1 MPPLINMTTDTIT
14 KSKTRLDIKKPSL
27 YRVIYV
33 NDDFTSMEFVIE
45 SLVTVFRLTTETA
58 HELTQKIHSEGSAVV
73 AVLPYELAEQ
83 KGVEVTVMAK
93 NNGYPLVVKLESDD

>member
-1 MPPLINMTTDTIT
+1 MTTDTIVKT
-14 KSKTRLDIKKPSL
+14 KTRLDLKVPSL

-33 NDDFTSMEFVIE
+33 NDEVTTMEFVIE
-45 SLVTVFRLTTETA
+45 SLVTVFRLSTETA
-58 HELTQKIHSEGSAVV
+58 TELTERIHTAGSAVV

-93 NNGYPLVVKLESDD
+93 NNGYPLVVKLESDE